1 MHGLASWWLICLKL
15 RIGLRKSRRS
25 PCRPQI
31 PKPEHTFKNFNLKY
45 LHHQKS
51 NANQSGI
58 LLFYKSSSISKHNM
72 TWILSWEGLWNPS
85 RSCLESIVF
94 AFHMAS
100 DRHISGL
107 ECSAFQGCIQVRKNR
122 YAM

>member
-1 MHGLASWWLICLKL
+1 
-15 RIGLRKSRRS
+15 
-25 PCRPQI
+25 
-31 PKPEHTFKNFNLKY
+31 
-45 LHHQKS
+45 
-51 NANQSGI
+51 
-58 LLFYKSSSISKHNM
+58 M

-107 ECSAFQGCIQVRKNR
+107 ECNAFQGCIQVRDVLPPNIAER
-122 YAM
+122 LRNLDAALASQEEDGLARVITSEDDEGTDIPQQVGAGNAQEPTRQALLRHVRWLDELE